1 MFCPA
6 SAQNRMHHVRG
17 STSAPLRNDGDDGML
32 ISQNILQFGFLKDL
46 PWCLWETRDQCRAV
60 EVHTMYETMKSSGW
74 SPDRVSVW
82 WMEESELARQ
92 FRVHRQG
99 GGIGPLLEE
108 ELSTLECLVLDGT
121 CGEEMHG
128 LYARIG
134 RSAAS
139 ASYRYKASTHR
150 LHQN

>member
-99 GGIGPLLEE
+99 GGISPLLEE
-108 ELSTLECLVLDGT
+108 EHLNIVKEMPGT
-121 CGEEMHG
+121 SRC
-128 LYARIG
+128 
-134 RSAAS
+134 
-139 ASYRYKASTHR
+139 
-150 LHQN
+150 HQNSDGYTCKVAQGSHL